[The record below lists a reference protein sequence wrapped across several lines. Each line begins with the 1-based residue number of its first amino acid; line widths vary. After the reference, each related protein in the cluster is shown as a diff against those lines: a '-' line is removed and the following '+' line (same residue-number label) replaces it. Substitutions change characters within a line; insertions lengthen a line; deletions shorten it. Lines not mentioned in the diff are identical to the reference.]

1 MKKIKFNRNHV
12 AIGLTCLGSIGVIA
26 TTVLAVKATP
36 KALGLIDKAKKES
49 DDELS
54 KWDVVKTAYKP
65 FIPVAVSGV
74 TTIFCIFS
82 AEILNQRQQASIMSA
97 YAFLDQSYK
106 KYRRKLI
113 ELYGEEQHN
122 EIVKAIAAEDAEERY
137 IHAFN
142 MFSDC
147 TQFLEE
153 DFSEPILFY
162 DEFGHRYFNAPIEQ
176 VLQAE
181 YHLNRNYCMNAGV
194 YLNEF
199 YNFLG
204 IDKTEYGDQVGWVM
218 EDESTMWIDFNHRKI
233 TMDDGLECYAIEMV
247 PEPMSN
253 CIICQ
258 SGLLTRIKLSVV
270 KRNSVKHLTCR
281 IPIFMILH
289 LPVIKRV

>member
-1 MKKIKFNRNHV
+1 MKKIKFNKNHA
-12 AIGLTCLGSIGVIA
+12 AIGLTCLGSIGVIV

-36 KALGLIDKAKKES
+36 KALDLIDQAKKES

-54 KWDVVKTAYKP
+54 KWDIVKTAYKP
-65 FIPVAVSGV
+65 FIPVAVSGA

-106 KYRRKLI
+106 KYRHKLI

-142 MFSDC
+142 LFSDC

-153 DFSEPILFY
+153 DYSEPILFY

-181 YHLNRNYCMNAGV
+181 YHLNRNYNMNAGI
-194 YLNEF
+194 YLNDF

-204 IDKTEYGDQVGWVM
+204 IDKSDVGDQVGWVM

-247 PEPMSN
+247 PEPTVA
-253 CIICQ
+253 IQ
-258 SGLLTRIKLSVV
+258 EYY
-270 KRNSVKHLTCR
+270 
-281 IPIFMILH
+281 
-289 LPVIKRV
+289 